1 LGIVLPLHGNK
12 VYKNEEGIYR
22 FHAFS
27 YMKKTLA
34 PIFPTQIIKQT
45 EGYVRQLLFDKL
57 PPAILFHT
65 VSHTLQVVKAAEK
78 IGRKSGLSMNDIE
91 LVVLAAWLHDTGY
104 CFNALNHEQESI
116 RLARSFLSE
125 KNYPLNQIEQISA
138 CIAAT
143 KFPQQLQ
150 SLLEQVVCDADLA
163 HLSEKG
169 FHKRSELLRKETSML
184 TGQEITKSEWSEE
197 NILLLKSHLFFT
209 SYSRH
214 FLASGQEK
222 NYRKVKKKSRL
233 VDKRIALKEDTGKM
247 AASQYGEE
255 KEGFA
260 NPARGIETMFRTA
273 SHNHLELSA
282 IADNKA
288 NIMITINSI
297 NISLIISLLLRR
309 LEAFPNLVIP
319 TAILTLVSLLSIV
332 FAVLATR
339 PIITSGMFSRE
350 DILGKRTNL
359 LFFGNFHHMPL
370 DEYEWGIRQLMQSSD
385 MLYSNLIHDI
395 HSIGKVLGSKYHMLR
410 ICYSVFMYGIILS
423 ILSYAIAFIFFPVA

>member
-1 LGIVLPLHGNK
+1 
-12 VYKNEEGIYR
+12 
-22 FHAFS
+22 
-27 YMKKTLA
+27 MKQTLA
-34 PIFPTQIIKQT
+34 PILPIEIMEQT
-45 EGYVRQLLFDKL
+45 EAYVRQLLFEKL
-57 PPAILFHT
+57 PPVILFHT
-65 VSHTLQVVKAAEK
+65 ISHTIEVVKAAEK
-78 IGRKSGLSMNDIE
+78 IGEESGLGMRDIE
-91 LVVLAAWLHDTGY
+91 LVVVAAWLHDTGY
-104 CFNALNHEQESI
+104 CFDALNHEQESI
-116 RLARSFLSE
+116 RIARSFLSE
-125 KNYPLNQIEQISA
+125 NNYPAVHIEQISA

-143 KFPQQLQ
+143 KFPQQPQ
-150 SLLEQVVCDADLA
+150 NLLEQVICDADLA

-169 FHKRSELLRKETSML
+169 YSKKAELLRKETSLL
-184 TGQEITKSEWSEE
+184 TGRDITQKEWYKE
-197 NILLLKSHLFFT
+197 NILLLKSHVFFT
-209 SYSRH
+209 IYGKET
-214 FLASGQEK
+214 LAIGQEK
-222 NYRKVKKKSRL
+222 NYRKVKKKCKLFEQR
-233 VDKRIALKEDTGKM
+233 VALEKSTQKITSNDHV
-247 AASQYGEE
+247 EE

-423 ILSYAIAFIFFPVA
+423 ILGYAIAFIFFPVA

>member
-1 LGIVLPLHGNK
+1 MKNTQEPVLQTK
-12 VYKNEEGIYR
+12 IME
-22 FHAFS
+22 
-27 YMKKTLA
+27 
-34 PIFPTQIIKQT
+34 QT
-45 EGYVRQLLFDKL
+45 EAYVRQLLYEKL

-65 VSHTLQVVKAAEK
+65 ISHTLQVVEAAEK
-78 IGRKSGLSMNDIE
+78 IGVKSGLGKTDIE
-91 LVVLAAWLHDTGY
+91 LVVLAACLHDTGY
-104 CFNALNHEQESI
+104 CFNPLYHEQESI
-116 RLARSFLSE
+116 RIARSFLSE
-125 KNYPLNQIEQISA
+125 SNYPLNLIEQISA

-143 KFPQQLQ
+143 KFPQQPQ
-150 SLLEQVVCDADLA
+150 NLLEQVVCDADLV

-169 FHKRSELLRKETSML
+169 YGKKAELLRKETSLL
-184 TGQEITKSEWSEE
+184 TGTNITQREWFEE
-197 NILLLKSHLFFT
+197 NILLLKSHVFYT
-209 SYSRH
+209 NYGRH
-214 FLASGQEK
+214 TLAIGQEE
-222 NYRKVKKKSRL
+222 NYKKVKKKYKLFEKSIP
-233 VDKRIALKEDTGKM
+233 VNQSTGKFP
-247 AASQYGEE
+247 ANHQLEE
-255 KEGFA
+255 VKEVFA

-309 LEAFPNLVIP
+309 LEEFPNPVIP

-359 LFFGNFHHMPL
+359 LFFGNFHQMPL
-370 DEYEWGIRQLMQSSD
+370 EEYQWGMKNLMHSSD

-395 HSIGKVLGSKYHMLR
+395 HSIGKVLGSKYHLLR

-423 ILSYAIAFIFFPVA
+423 ILAYAIALVFFPVV